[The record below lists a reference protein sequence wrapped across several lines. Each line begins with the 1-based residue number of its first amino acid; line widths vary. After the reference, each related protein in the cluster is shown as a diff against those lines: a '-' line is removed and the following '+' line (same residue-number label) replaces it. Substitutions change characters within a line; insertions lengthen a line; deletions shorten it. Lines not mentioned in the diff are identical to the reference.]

1 MADLPQTE
9 NLALELIGPWLTFWL
24 NKPDSRNALS
34 KEMLKE
40 MKNVLESVREDRA
53 IRGITFRGKGGV
65 FCAGGDLKG
74 FK

>member
-9 NLALELIGPWLTFWL
+9 NLALELIGPWLTVWL

-53 IRGITFRGKGGV
+53 IRGITFREG
-65 FCAGGDLKG
+65 
-74 FK
+74 